1 MKKLNLVLTVVF
13 CLFLILGSFFS
24 ALFSENVIA
33 DDDQD
38 TPKFYYRS
46 VGNGLQIFVN
56 ESRSDSNALRITKAI
71 YYNEPD
77 YYVFSKIGNKV
88 YEDGNLSQ
96 DSFSENAWKYFYTFD
111 NYAYPDKE
119 VVFEKIDSLFGEINQ
134 DAVLDGDNLT
144 LDFAKAF
151 DYGFNN
157 SVEIKVNNSN
167 TPLDSNAFTFKNNKL
182 TIKNI
187 NWELGDNKFSV
198 KFYDL
203 NYTYNFIVTKYPEI
217 TNVKIG
223 DTVLSDKSA
232 NIVSGSYDFI
242 FDISPISGLKK
253 TELSIFDITS
263 DREIYNNAST
273 SKSTNQKFTVDLT
286 DMDGCVGHDYSY
298 EIQIT
303 DNNNKTYTYKNG
315 QFVTEQEDSQ
325 LSSFSIVSNHKLVAD
340 FASDNENAKTVA
352 KKDDT
357 FSIKLSSD
365 GDITGIAARI
375 EGVDVIY
382 PEVLED
388 EESWSVDEDVFSYSG
403 TIASVS
409 SLRYLN
415 TYITVSYED
424 GTDYYDPLSF
434 NNHITV
440 YPALNVSVNSYST
453 NVQSKKLTVNDS
465 FTANLNYT
473 PSRKYNLSPELSIS
487 CFLKT
492 LSGNE
497 EDTLPVGDS
506 CISGLAATIEM
517 SDVSSCC
524 AENQAFSFYMTLCDK
539 AGNTC
544 NVKID
549 PSGYTYYGPF
559 TTDELRLDTS
569 NANTYTDENSVEY
582 QFVNDDDHLSICF
595 TSNHNPIDYSITF
608 PGMNND
614 IRGRVYEGAVTPGC
628 FVIELYNITDY
639 GLEVGKPVDL
649 DILLSDINGAVST
662 TEIDLQNIIY
672 LGDFSIAHNSD
683 DFQNDQYLTIDDSID
698 LVLNASDLAT
708 TGREVTLKAISLEYY
723 NVLNDQFHSIDC
735 WNEEDG
741 TFESVKSKTIPM
753 SVLSD
758 INPLISPDYLKLEI
772 KAKFEDRSGNL
783 VETTIDTNCYYY
795 RAIEESISKVNITNS
810 HDSSVAK
817 VGDTLTLSFN
827 CTHPLGSKNNVDASG
842 NRILKGTLNGDA
854 VTFTSSDGL
863 IWTAEFT
870 VSENNKW
877 NDNSGIDLYL
887 ELYDESD
894 NEHYVMTNKDVSN
907 PMVYYSPIS
916 ISNFIFKSDNANADG
931 KLANDD
937 DKITL
942 SFDSTHQLKVEN
954 AYIADKKVDFTENV
968 SDGVYSYAT
977 TCNVSDLEIEDN
989 NPVSF
994 KFDLNDQAGNETYHL
1009 DYESTKISV
1018 IYQAPIELSE
1028 TSIISSND
1036 NDKYLAKDGNYI
1048 TVEFETTH
1056 PVNIVSATVAGNDLT
1071 LKSRDNDKMHW
1082 SGTYLVTNN
1091 IVSDNGKIN
1100 VKVEVGDDSG
1110 NDNVVL
1116 SSDDIMYYAPLT
1128 VSSATISTDNSNDST
1143 KYAIDGNT
1151 VVVSFITNHKIATS
1165 SSSFSLAGRSGLSVS
1180 EEALSN
1186 GSYKYTFSRKIANG
1200 ELSDLSVVAF
1210 DLSVTDIAGNSVVS
1224 LNEKSSGV
1232 INSIT
1237 YYSPLTVTTSIE
1249 SSGSNSNYAK
1259 NGDTVTVKA
1268 TVNHAASATSASLL
1282 DKSMGVSGNES
1293 TSITLTYT
1301 ISTAE
1306 SSMKEGTLSASFNF
1320 ADVAGNTLSV
1330 TEINSGSVIYDRT
1343 KPSIDV
1349 SNGFSGFSAD
1359 DITFDISIADSNIDK
1374 DKTTV
1379 DVNGTIRKIGN
1390 GLEADGTTYSTVV
1403 KNEEDGTL
1411 TVTISAVD
1419 LAGNSATPVKYT
1431 VTIDKSNPTVT
1442 TTTLYSTSNKLFKPG
1457 LVVAELFE
1465 INEENMSEITCTVS
1479 DGSSV
1484 YDWDIN
1490 TPLDTDGKKTISIIA
1505 VDKAGNASEQL
1516 VFDLYI
1522 DGTAPNPIL
1531 TDKIANKVLSVG
1543 TNEFNDPT
1551 TIVFSLQDLAYNPD
1565 EPDKFTKILITCP
1578 DGSVVDILADNSV
1591 NSDGEYFYDFNEY
1604 GTYTVVL
1611 EAEDELGNA
1620 TGEIKYEINIKE
1632 KPLDALKRVFSTEDG
1647 EGGTKFNYK
1656 KAAIIGGGSV
1666 AGIAL
1671 IATCAVFLI
1680 RRKRIR

>member
-1 MKKLNLVLTVVF
+1 MRKRNLVLSVVF
-13 CLFLILGSFFS
+13 CLALVICSFFS
-24 ALFSENVIA
+24 ALISKDVVA
-33 DDDQD
+33 DNGPMVFYCQEMDPVNHMGVRIF
-38 TPKFYYRS
+38 TP
-46 VGNGLQIFVN
+46 NGGK
-56 ESRSDSNALRITKAI
+56 DYLRIKRT
-71 YYNEPD
+71 N
-77 YYVFSKIGNKV
+77 IGNPNDNYTYRFIKNGDV
-88 YEDGNLSQ
+88 YEDSNVYLPDLVNSY
-96 DSFSENAWKYFYTFD
+96 NTHL
-111 NYAYPDKE
+111 YAYTNSGNSTPDTYVELKP
-119 VVFEKIDSLFGEINQ
+119 IDSLFEKINNDSIEIGDDLIINLSEAAKYNLKGDIGVIVNDQGPSNPFHSTISNNILTISDIDWKLGKNKVSVSYYDYDYSYEFSVLYSPEISNITLGDALLTGEPMDTRAYIYDLNFKVSPSDGLKKVSVCIN
-134 DAVLDGDNLT
+134 DVTLDNKLVFRSDISTTSSDQSFMVDLTGDNVLVGHE
-144 LDFAKAF
+144 LSYSIILSDEA
-151 DYGFNN
+151 G
-157 SVEIKVNNSN
+157 
-167 TPLDSNAFTFKNNKL
+167 NAFTFKDGELITDQDNDDSSYSFKVIPNHDL
-182 TIKNI
+182 TVSLESKNTNGKNI
-187 NWELGDNKFSV
+187 AKKNDEFSV
-198 KFYDL
+198 CLNSSETINKIMSTIEDTDDTYD
-203 NYTYNFIVTKYPEI
+203 IADE
-217 TNVKIG
+217 
-223 DTVLSDKSA
+223 S
-232 NIVSGSYDFI
+232 
-242 FDISPISGLKK
+242 
-253 TELSIFDITS
+253 
-263 DREIYNNAST
+263 AST
-273 SKSTNQKFTVDLT
+273 
-286 DMDGCVGHDYSY
+286 GW
-298 EIQIT
+298 
-303 DNNNKTYTYKNG
+303 
-315 QFVTEQEDSQ
+315 
-325 LSSFSIVSNHKLVAD
+325 
-340 FASDNENAKTVA
+340 
-352 KKDDT
+352 
-357 FSIKLSSD
+357 SSD
-365 GDITGIAARI
+365 G
-375 EGVDVIY
+375 EGQY
-382 PEVLED
+382 T
-388 EESWSVDEDVFSYSG
+388 YSG
-403 TIASVS
+403 KVTSADSV
-409 SLRYLN
+409 RYLKAAFSVEYDN
-415 TYITVSYED
+415 
-424 GTDYYDPLSF
+424 GTDYYDQYSYSDK
-434 NNHITV
+434 III
-440 YPALNVSVNSYST
+440 YPPISISVNSYGT
-453 NVQSKKLTVNDS
+453 ADTLNKDDS
-465 FTANLNYT
+465 FTVILNYSSNA
-473 PSRKYNLSPELSIS
+473 PALSIVS
-487 CFLKT
+487 FANAASNPT
-492 LSGNE
+492 ITSTNE
-497 EDTLPVGDS
+497 S
-506 CISGLAATIEM
+506 SSISGSTATIFV
-517 SDVSSCC
+517 SDILAFCKDS
-524 AENQAFSFYMTLCDK
+524 ETFSFYMNVQDN
-539 AGNTC
+539 AGNTAS
-544 NVKID
+544 I
-549 PSGYTYYGPF
+549 PISPGHTYYGDF
-559 TTDELRLDTS
+559 EVSSKIVLTTS
-569 NANTYTDENSVEY
+569 NTNKFTDENDIEY
-582 QFVNDDDHLSICF
+582 GFVNDGDSLKLEF
-595 TSNHNPIDYSITF
+595 TSNHTPVYYSIMF
-608 PGMNND
+608 KGMGSPVGGYATEDNET
-614 IRGRVYEGAVTPGC
+614 GLFT
-628 FVIELYNITDY
+628 IELNEISKY
-639 GLEVGKPVDL
+639 GLEPGEIVNFTMSLIDNKYEPASF
-649 DILLSDINGAVST
+649 DIDFN
-662 TEIDLQNIIY
+662 NIIY
-672 LGDFSIAHNSD
+672 LNGYEVAYNEESFGTDSF
-683 DFQNDQYLTIDDSID
+683 LTSEDSID
-698 LVLNASDLAT
+698 LTFSASDLENT
-708 TGREVTLKAISLEYY
+708 DRDVKIKSIDLEYT
-723 NVLNDQFHSIDC
+723 NVSTNQSHFIGC
-735 WNEEDG
+735 INEEDG
-741 TFESVKSKTIPM
+741 TFESVKSKNVSM

-758 INPLISPDYLKLEI
+758 INPLINPDNLKLLV
-772 KAKFEDRSGNL
+772 KVTLEDRSGNPA
-783 VETTIDTNCYYY
+783 EAIIDTNCYYY
-795 RAIEESISKVNITNS
+795 RSIDESISKVNISNS

-827 CTHPLGSKNNVDASG
+827 CTHPLGSKNNVDAAG

-954 AYIADKKVDFTENV
+954 AYIANKKVDLTETV

-1071 LKSRDNDKMHW
+1071 LKSLDNDKMHW

-1210 DLSVTDIAGNSVVS
+1210 DLSVTDIAGNSTVS
-1224 LNEKSSGV
+1224 MSEKSSGV
-1232 INSIT
+1232 INTIT
-1237 YYSPLTVTTSIE
+1237 YYSPLSITTSIE
-1249 SSGSNSNYAK
+1249 SSGNNSNYAK

-1268 TVNHAASATSASLL
+1268 TVNHAATATSASLL
-1282 DKSMGVSGNES
+1282 DKSMNVSGNET

-1306 SSMKEGTLSASFNF
+1306 SSMKEGTLSASLNF

-1379 DVNGTIRKIGN
+1379 DVNGTIRKIGS

-1565 EPDKFTKILITCP
+1565 EPDKFTKILVTCP

-1591 NSDGEYFYDFNEY
+1591 NSDGEYFYDFSEY
-1604 GTYTVVL
+1604 GTYSVVL

-1632 KPLDALKRVFSTEDG
+1632 KPLDALKRAFSTDDG

-1656 KAAIIGGGSV
+1656 KAAIIGGGSL
-1666 AGIAL
+1666 AGVAL
-1671 IATCAVFLI
+1671 IATCVVFLI

>member
-1 MKKLNLVLTVVF
+1 MRKRNLVLAVIF
-13 CLFLILGSFFS
+13 CLSLVICSFFS
-24 ALFSENVIA
+24 ALLSEDVVADNVSTVFYCQEI
-33 DDDQD
+33 DPVNHIGVRIF
-38 TPKFYYRS
+38 TP
-46 VGNGLQIFVN
+46 NGGKDF
-56 ESRSDSNALRITKAI
+56 LRIKRTNI
-71 YYNEPD
+71 YDHNNTYTYKFIKNGD
-77 YYVFSKIGNKV
+77 V
-88 YEDGNLSQ
+88 YEDTNVRFI
-96 DSFSENAWKYFYTFD
+96 DIVNND
-111 NYAYPDKE
+111 NTHLYAYTDSGNATPNID
-119 VVFEKIDSLFGEINQ
+119 VVLKPIDSLFEKINNDNIEVGDDLIVDLSEASDYNLDNISVIQ
-134 DAVLDGDNLT
+134 VNDQSPNNPFKFTVSNDKLTVSDIDWKLGYNRISVAYNDYNYCYDFSVMKSPTISRVTLGDAVLTGDPIDIVT
-144 LDFAKAF
+144 REYDFAFIVSPSSGLKSAGVSINDVTLGNAQVF
-151 DYGFNN
+151 SSVISTTSSNQSFMVDLSGSNIIVGHELSYSIILTDEFGN
-157 SVEIKVNNSN
+157 S
-167 TPLDSNAFTFKNNKL
+167 FTFKNGVLVDQDNDDSSYSFKIIPTNDL
-182 TIKNI
+182 TVSLESKNAKGKDI
-187 NWELGDNKFSV
+187 AKKNDEFSV
-198 KFYDL
+198 CLNSSIAINKIVSSIEGTEDTYDVADESAS
-203 NYTYNFIVTKYPEI
+203 NGWSYDGEDKYTYSGII
-217 TNVKIG
+217 TSV
-223 DTVLSDKSA
+223 DTVRYLDA
-232 NIVSGSYDFI
+232 
-242 FDISPISGLKK
+242 
-253 TELSIFDITS
+253 
-263 DREIYNNAST
+263 
-273 SKSTNQKFTVDLT
+273 
-286 DMDGCVGHDYSY
+286 
-298 EIQIT
+298 
-303 DNNNKTYTYKNG
+303 
-315 QFVTEQEDSQ
+315 
-325 LSSFSIVSNHKLVAD
+325 
-340 FASDNENAKTVA
+340 
-352 KKDDT
+352 T
-357 FSIKLSSD
+357 FSIQ
-365 GDITGIAARI
+365 
-375 EGVDVIY
+375 
-382 PEVLED
+382 
-388 EESWSVDEDVFSYSG
+388 
-403 TIASVS
+403 
-409 SLRYLN
+409 
-415 TYITVSYED
+415 YEN
-424 GTDYYDPLSF
+424 GTDYYDE
-434 NNHITV
+434 
-440 YPALNVSVNSYST
+440 YSYSDRI
-453 NVQSKKLTVNDS
+453 VIYPPISISVKSYGAADTVNKDDS
-465 FTANLNYT
+465 FTVKLNYSSDA
-473 PSRKYNLSPELSIS
+473 PALSIVNFTNS
-487 CFLKT
+487 T
-492 LSGNE
+492 SNP
-497 EDTLPVGDS
+497 TITS
-506 CISGLAATIEM
+506 TNNSSSISGSTATIFV
-517 SDVSSCC
+517 SDILAFCKDS
-524 AENQAFSFYMTLCDK
+524 ETFSFYMNVQDN
-539 AGNTC
+539 AGNTAS
-544 NVKID
+544 I
-549 PSGYTYYGPF
+549 PISPGHTYYGDF
-559 TTDELRLDTS
+559 EVSSKIVLTTS
-569 NANTYTDENSVEY
+569 NTNKFTDENDIEY
-582 QFVNDDDHLSICF
+582 GFVNDGDSLKLEF
-595 TSNHNPIDYSITF
+595 TSNHTPVYYSIMF
-608 PGMNND
+608 KGMGSPVGGYATEDNET
-614 IRGRVYEGAVTPGC
+614 GLFT
-628 FVIELYNITDY
+628 IELNEISKY
-639 GLEVGKPVDL
+639 GLEPGEIVNFTMSLIDNKYEPASF
-649 DILLSDINGAVST
+649 DIDFN
-662 TEIDLQNIIY
+662 NIIY
-672 LGDFSIAHNSD
+672 L
-683 DFQNDQYLTIDDSID
+683 NDYEVAYNEESFGTDSFLTSEDSID
-698 LVLNASDLAT
+698 LTFSASDLENT
-708 TGREVTLKAISLEYY
+708 DRDVKIKSIDLEYT
-723 NVLNDQFHSIDC
+723 NVSTNQSHFIGC
-735 WNEEDG
+735 INEEDG
-741 TFESVKSKTIPM
+741 TFESVKSKNVSM

-758 INPLISPDYLKLEI
+758 INPLINPDNLKLLV
-772 KAKFEDRSGNL
+772 KVTLEDRSGNPA
-783 VETTIDTNCYYY
+783 EAIIDTNCYYY
-795 RAIEESISKVNITNS
+795 RSIDESISKVNISNS

-827 CTHPLGSKNNVDASG
+827 CTHPLGSKNNVDAAG